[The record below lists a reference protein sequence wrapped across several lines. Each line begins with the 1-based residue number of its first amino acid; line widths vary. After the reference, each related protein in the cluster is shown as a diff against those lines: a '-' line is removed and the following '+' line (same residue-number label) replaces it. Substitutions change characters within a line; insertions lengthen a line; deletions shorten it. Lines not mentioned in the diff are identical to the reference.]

1 MVTCFPRHNEVMAA
15 LAVTGSTGELGGR
28 VARRLAERGI
38 EQRVVVSDPARAP
51 KLAGAEVAVASSY
64 GAEEEMRAALA
75 GARTLY
81 FVSGREDADR
91 IEQHL
96 TLVRAA
102 KSAGIERI
110 VYTSF
115 VGAAPD
121 ATFTLVRHHWAT
133 EQAIRDAGLAFTFM
147 RSSLYLDF
155 MPFFAGPE
163 RIIRG
168 PAGEGRFAAVSRD
181 DLADAHAAVLA
192 DPERHAGKT
201 YELTGSELLTMT
213 EVAARLTA
221 YTGIEFGFVN
231 ESLEQAWESRRP
243 SGAPD
248 WMIEGWVTT
257 YVAIAD
263 GSLAVRTDAVE
274 ALTGHRPHR
283 LEECLDAHP
292 ELLAAIRPES

>member
-1 MVTCFPRHNEVMAA
+1 MAE
-15 LAVTGSTGELGGR
+15 LAITGSTGELGGR
-28 VARRLAERGI
+28 VARRLAARGVP
-38 EQRVVVSDPARAP
+38 QRLIVSDPARAP
-51 KLAGAEVAVASSY
+51 KLAGAEVAVAASY

-75 GARTLY
+75 GARALY
-81 FVSGREDADR
+81 FVSGREDANR
-91 IEQHL
+91 LEQHL

-133 EQAIRDAGLAFTFM
+133 EQAIRDAGLEFM
-147 RSSLYLDF
+147 FLRSSLYLDF

-163 RIIRG
+163 RLIRG
-168 PAGEGRFAAVSRD
+168 PAGEGRVAAVSRD

-192 DPERHAGKT
+192 DPERHSGKT
-201 YELTGSELLTMT
+201 YELTGSELLTMS
-213 EVAARLTA
+213 EVASRLSA
-221 YTGIEFGFVN
+221 YTGLEFRFVN
-231 ESLEQAWESRRP
+231 ETIEEAWASRRP
-243 SGAPD
+243 SGAPE
-248 WMIEGWVTT
+248 WMIAAWVTT

-263 GSLAVRTDAVE
+263 GSLAVRTDAIE
-274 ALTGHRPHR
+274 RLTGHRPQT

-292 ELLAAIRPES
+292 ELLTAIRPAS